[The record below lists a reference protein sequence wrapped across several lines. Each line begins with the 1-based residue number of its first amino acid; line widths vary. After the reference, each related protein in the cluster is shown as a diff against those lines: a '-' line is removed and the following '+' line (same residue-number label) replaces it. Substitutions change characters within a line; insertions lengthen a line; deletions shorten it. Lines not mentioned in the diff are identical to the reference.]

1 VARRSGLGRGLGTL
15 IPTDSFDD
23 STAELQHVPVGA
35 VQPNSYQ
42 PRQHFDEEALDELTA
57 SIRALGVLQP
67 ILIRRDGEGYELI
80 AGERRWRAAKRAGL
94 QTIPAL
100 VRDLEDVES
109 LAQAVVENLQREDLN
124 PLETAAAYRQLI
136 EEFGLTHE
144 EVAERVGKSRVAITN
159 NLRLFQLSP
168 TVQQLVAENR
178 LTAGAA
184 RALLSTPDRAFQE
197 SLALRAVAKGMS
209 VREVEQAVR
218 DRTAPTAAASGTAA
232 AAAHRT
238 TSLRPP
244 GLPELEELLSDHLET
259 SVRVQLGPKKGTIAI
274 DFADLEDLERIYK
287 KMTG

>member
-1 VARRSGLGRGLGTL
+1 M

>member
-1 VARRSGLGRGLGTL
+1 L

>member
-1 VARRSGLGRGLGTL
+1 MARRSGLGRGLGTL